1 VARWYH
7 GVLAAVVATGLL
19 IQLVLLVAGG
29 DDVSTGATETA
40 VPLPTRLIRL
50 FSYFTIQSNILVL
63 AASLTLARNPA
74 RDGRLWRVLRLDAL
88 LGIVITG
95 IVFATVLA
103 PLVHL
108 QGIGAV
114 ANALLHYVSP
124 WACLLG
130 WLLLGPRP
138 RIGWATVGWAF
149 VWPLLWIGYTAAHG
163 VVTGW
168 YPYPF
173 LDAGELGD
181 GVALRN
187 TLFILIFAIVLALLL
202 KLADRLPTVTGHRL
216 SASTEPATAA
226 TSSRGAETA
235 ALDQVPNRS
244 DRRRGDR
251 GARHSDPPPPA
262 DHRP

>member
-1 VARWYH
+1 MTATGEVTTTGASAARWYH
-7 GVLAAVVATGLL
+7 GVLAAVVAAGLL

-29 DDVSTGATETA
+29 DDVSTGDTGAA

-108 QGIGAV
+108 QGLGAV

-130 WLLLGPRP
+130 WLLFGPRP
-138 RIGWATVGWAF
+138 RIDWVTVGWAF

-163 VVTGW
+163 AVTGW

-173 LDAGELGD
+173 LDAGELG
-181 GVALRN
+181 VLAALRN

-202 KLADRLPTVTGHRL
+202 KLADRLPTWAGRRRSTPAEPDT
-216 SASTEPATAA
+216 ASSTTPSRVPETE
-226 TSSRGAETA
+226 
-235 ALDQVPNRS
+235 ALD
-244 DRRRGDR
+244 
-251 GARHSDPPPPA
+251 
-262 DHRP
+262 